1 MATATKWI
9 GRALPRK
16 EDAAL
21 LTGNARFIDDL
32 EPVAGIRH
40 IAMLRSPH
48 AHARIRAIDLSAA
61 QALPGVVAV
70 VTGKDI
76 AAIINPIPSAVR
88 APIKYYPIAVEK
100 VRYVGEPVA
109 VVVAADRYVAED
121 ALDLIQVEYEP
132 LPPAVDP
139 EAAMA
144 KDAPL
149 VHDEVGS
156 NVVHRRQFRYGDPD
170 SAFARAHLTVALE
183 AKYPRYSSTPMETY
197 GVIAHFERQPE
208 RYTLWANFQ
217 GPFILHALMAGAL
230 KMAGNRL
237 RIITPPASGG
247 SFGIK
252 QAMYGYMVLLAAVSR
267 IAGCPVKWIEDR
279 LEHLMASSCAADRA
293 DAVEAAFAADGEL
306 IGLRFKNIV
315 NVGAYVR
322 APEPASVYRMHAAS
336 NGAYRVKNLAI
347 ENVLVVTNQLPVGLN
362 RGYGGPQFYFALE
375 RAMDAAA
382 RRLEIDPA
390 ELRRRN
396 FIRKNEFPYDTPG
409 GSHYDAGDYEAAL
422 NEALKLADYDA
433 LKAARE
439 RARAE
444 GRLFGIGFAAGV
456 EPSGSNMAYVTLAQ
470 TVEERAKAGAKSG
483 ALGVATVSFDPSG
496 AVTVRTASTPNGQGH
511 QTVAAQVVVDALG
524 LEPKDITV
532 VTEID
537 TLTSPWSLA
546 SGNYSNRFAAIVVG
560 AVSQAAE
567 RVAEKIKLIAADHFE
582 VAPEDIVL
590 AGGNASVAGVP
601 EKAAPIRRLASQT
614 HWHPAGLPTGMS
626 PGLYETVIM
635 SPEMLGAPDE
645 KERVASS
652 VTYGFVVDLAAVEI
666 ERDTGRI
673 HIRKYVSVHDVGNVI
688 NPIIVEGQIYGGFA
702 HGIGAALLE
711 EMVYDANGN
720 YQSGTFADYLC
731 TTAPE
736 MPELTVGHVTTP
748 SPTNPLGAKG
758 MGDGSSMLTPAV
770 IANAVADAIGVENFK
785 LPLTLNK
792 TWDLANGREPQ
803 RVLAA
808 AARLRAVA
816 AGERAPGA
824 LTGAGEVTLSAPP
837 AEVWRLLLDPATLAA
852 IVPGCE
858 TLDLVA
864 PDRYAA
870 DVVLGVAGIK
880 GRYKATIELK
890 DKKEPASIRLI
901 GRAEGALGF
910 GSGEGRVTLAA
921 SGGGT
926 RLAYDYS
933 ADVGGKVAAVGS
945 RMLGA
950 VTRVLIGQFFRGLDR
965 RLKPA
970 RPGLLGRLFHR

>member
-40 IAMLRSPH
+40 AAMLRSPH
-48 AHARIRAIDLSAA
+48 AHARIRAIDVSAA
-61 QALPGVVAV
+61 LDLPGVIAV

-76 AAIINPIPSAVR
+76 AATINPIASAVR
-88 APIKYYPIAVEK
+88 APIKYYPIAIEK

-109 VVVAADRYVAED
+109 VVVASDRYVAED

-139 EAAMA
+139 KAAMA
-144 KDAPL
+144 KDSPL
-149 VHDEVGS
+149 VHEEVGS
-156 NVVHRRQFRYGDPD
+156 NIVQRRQFKYGDPD
-170 SAFARAHLTVALE
+170 AAFARAHLTVALDSD
-183 AKYPRYSSTPMETY
+183 YPRYSSTPMETY

-208 RYTLWANFQ
+208 RYTIWANFQ

-230 KMAGNRL
+230 KMAGNRV
-237 RIITPPASGG
+237 RIITPPHSGG

-252 QAMYGYMVLLAAVSR
+252 QAIYGYMVLLAAVSR

-293 DAVEAAFAADGEL
+293 DTVEAAFAQDGEL
-306 IGLRFKNIV
+306 LGLRFKNIV

-336 NGAYRVKNLAI
+336 NGAYRVKHIAV

-362 RGYGGPQFYFALE
+362 RGYGGPQFYYSLE
-375 RAMDAAA
+375 RAMDTAA
-382 RRLEIDPA
+382 RRLNIDPA
-390 ELRRRN
+390 QVRRRN
-396 FIRKNEFPYDTPG
+396 FVRKEEFPYETPG
-409 GSHYDAGDYEAAL
+409 GAHYDAGDYDAT
-422 NEALKLADYDA
+422 LAETLRLAGYDA
-433 LKAARE
+433 LKTQRDE
-439 RARAE
+439 ARAE

-456 EPSGSNMAYVTLAQ
+456 EPSGSNMAYVTLAH

-511 QTVAAQVVVDALG
+511 QTVAAQVVADALG
-524 LEPKDITV
+524 MDPKDITV

-537 TLTSPWSLA
+537 TLTGPWSLA

-567 RVAEKIKLIAADHFE
+567 RVAEKIKLIAANHFE
-582 VAPEDIVL
+582 VAPEDIEL
-590 AGGNASVAGVP
+590 ANGNASVAGVP
-601 EKAAPIRRLASQT
+601 QKTAPIRRLASQT
-614 HWHPAGLPTGMS
+614 HWHPAGLPAGMS

-645 KERVASS
+645 KERVASA
-652 VTYGFVVDLAAVEI
+652 VTYGFVVDLAAVEV

-673 HIRKYVSVHDVGNVI
+673 HVRKYVSAHDVGNVI

-731 TTAPE
+731 PTAPE
-736 MPELTVGHVTTP
+736 MPELTIGHVTTP

-770 IANAVADAIGVENFK
+770 IANAVTDAIGVENFK

-792 TWDLANGREPQ
+792 TWDLANGRAPQ

-808 AARLRAVA
+808 AARLHA
-816 AGERAPGA
+816 AETGERAPGA
-824 LTGAGEVTLSAPP
+824 LTGTGEASLSAPP
-837 AEVWRLLLDPATLAA
+837 AEVWNLLLDPATLAA

-858 TLDLVA
+858 KLDLVA
-864 PDRYAA
+864 ADRYAA
-870 DVVLGVAGIK
+870 EVVLGVAGIK
-880 GRYKATIELK
+880 GRYKATIELQ
-890 DKKEPASIRLI
+890 DKREPHSVRLV
-901 GRAEGALGF
+901 GKADGALGF
-910 GSGEGRVTLAA
+910 GHGEGRVTLAPA
-921 SGGGT
+921 AGGT
-926 RLAYDYS
+926 KLSYSYS

-950 VTRVLIGQFFRGLDR
+950 VTRVMIGQFFRGLER
-965 RLKPA
+965 KLHPE
-970 RPGLLGRLFHR
+970 RPGLFGRIFR